1 MNDSNTLTDALKEKA
16 SNMNP
21 ERKEG
26 KVAKAIEAQTSRL
39 PSDLF
44 LWTAGGV
51 ALSALVL
58 KLCKREH
65 EALLV
70 GQWTA
75 PLLILG
81 LYNKMVKQ
89 NGHDQDEPLPD

>member
-1 MNDSNTLTDALKEKA
+1 MNEENTLTDSLKAKT
-16 SNMNP
+16 SRLNP

-26 KVAKAIEAQTSRL
+26 SVAKAIESQTSRL
-39 PSDLF
+39 PSDWF
-44 LWTAGGV
+44 LWAAGGV
-51 ALSALVL
+51 AVSALIL

-75 PLLILG
+75 PILILG

-89 NGHDQDEPLPD
+89 AGHDQEEPVPN

>member
-1 MNDSNTLTDALKEKA
+1 MNDQDTITDSVKAKA
-16 SNMNP
+16 SRMNP
-21 ERKEG
+21 KRQEG
-26 KVAKAIEAQTSRL
+26 EVAKAIESQTSRL

-44 LWTAGGV
+44 LWSAGGV
-51 ALSALVL
+51 ALSALIL
-58 KLCKREH
+58 KLFKREH

-89 NGHDQDEPLPD
+89 GGHDQEEPTPA